1 MLVKV
6 MKQTSFDITTLSDN
20 VVVSSATLSG
30 MQDIVNRPV
39 PLFFQTGYLTIKGYD
54 PETDLY
60 RLDIPNKEIRVGLYR
75 SLLPNYIGMN
85 TVKGTTTI
93 AKMSALIRRGDMDG
107 ALKMLQAYLATVPY
121 CSNADSEG
129 HYQQM
134 MYVIFSI
141 LDNYVDGRSDRATA
155 LSWSFAPSERQT
167 PTCRHRRLLSPTA

>member
-1 MLVKV
+1 MPSEIGGGDADK
-6 MKQTSFDITTLSDN
+6 SEFDAPTERMTTITPL
-20 VVVSSATLSG
+20 LYQSG
-30 MQDIVNRPV
+30 YI
-39 PLFFQTGYLTIKGYD
+39 TIKGYD

-107 ALKMLQAYLATVPY
+107 ALKMLQAYIATVPY

-134 MYVIFSI
+134 MYVISPSLTITSMLRCAHRTAVSI
-141 LDNYVDGRSDRATA
+141 WYCA
-155 LSWSFAPSERQT
+155 RQRISI
-167 PTCRHRRLLSPTA
+167 CSS